1 MLYAGRNVLNRD
13 HWALGTWPA
22 GGLSTIVISVAPAC
36 SADCMELGTT
46 LQISINLYFL
56 LVVFLYLCI
65 CIIVQLELY
74 FCLIRRKMT
83 LLVMDTKSWPNCMSC
98 LYYNANSFFI
108 TWIKSTLLTISC
120 SVPTWAWQKLII
132 KLQKPVLLVVGGHG
146 ECVWL
151 VCICWFLPAHKSV

>member
-1 MLYAGRNVLNRD
+1 MLYAGRDVLNRD

-22 GGLSTIVISVAPAC
+22 GGHSTIVISVAPAC

-83 LLVMDTKSWPNCMSC
+83 LLVMDTKSWSNCMFC
-98 LYYNANSFFI
+98 LFYNANSFFI
-108 TWIKSTLLTISC
+108 TWIKSSLLTNIMFC
-120 SVPTWAWQKLII
+120 SYLSMTNFDCKVAKARAPGCGWSWWVCLTGLY
-132 KLQKPVLLVVGGHG
+132 LLV
-146 ECVWL
+146 L
-151 VCICWFLPAHKSV
+151 TRP